1 MNELCEAA
9 MYRLSPEQ
17 RKYIDL
23 LFHDM
28 YPMLINYARTSLG
41 SKEQAEEAVQDTFV
55 KACAFPEKLISSE
68 NPKGWLVKALQ
79 NVLKETYRKR
89 DRMRNLIATET
100 ERSKAVHYDDY
111 FEAEYA
117 DLLNPDE
124 FDLIR
129 RLKIY
134 HYTIREAA
142 EELGISEE
150 ACKKRSQRAMEKLRK
165 KFGII

>member
-1 MNELCEAA
+1 

-55 KACAFPEKLISSE
+55 KACKFPEKLIESE

-79 NVLKETYRKR
+79 NVLKEMYRKR
-89 DRMRNLIATET
+89 DRIRALLAAEN
-100 ERSKAVHYDDY
+100 ERSEAIHYDDY

-117 DLLNPDE
+117 DLLEPEE
-124 FDLIR
+124 FALIR
-129 RLKIY
+129 KLKVY

-150 ACKKRSQRAMEKLRK
+150 TCKKRSQRAMDKLRN
-165 KFGII
+165 KFGIF